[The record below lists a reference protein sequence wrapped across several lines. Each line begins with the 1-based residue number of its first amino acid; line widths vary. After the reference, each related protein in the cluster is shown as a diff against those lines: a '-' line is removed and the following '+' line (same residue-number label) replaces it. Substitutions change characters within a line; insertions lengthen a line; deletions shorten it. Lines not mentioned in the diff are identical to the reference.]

1 MSENPEIGRANEEEN
16 AEKYRKQGYQVLN
29 VNEKDFPDLMVLK
42 DKII

>member
-1 MSENPEIGRANEEEN
+1 VSENPEIGRANEEEI

-29 VNEKDFPDLMVLK
+29 VNEKGFPDLIVLR